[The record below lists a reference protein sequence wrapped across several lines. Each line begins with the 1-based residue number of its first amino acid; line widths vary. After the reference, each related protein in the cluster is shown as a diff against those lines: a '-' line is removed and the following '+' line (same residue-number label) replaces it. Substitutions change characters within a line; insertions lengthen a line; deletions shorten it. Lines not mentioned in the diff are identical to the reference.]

1 MPTNICGEVTMMCK
15 NASDAWE
22 KKRVDVMNEAIAD
35 DAELI
40 ALEHEF
46 VGKKFVD
53 ADDADDVVMDT
64 FLKSWKSIPGFNRKS
79 KFNTWLYRIAHN
91 CATDMLR
98 KRKRNREHVMAEDEY
113 DSRTLDHFHDKT
125 APEPGADLANTEEN
139 SIVQQCIRKLDNP
152 YRTILLLRYA
162 DELSYAEIAAAMDSS
177 LGTVMSRLFY
187 AKRKLKKL
195 VNELL

>member
-1 MPTNICGEVTMMCK
+1 MDTSQINNLITQAQGG
-15 NASDAWE
+15 D
-22 KKRVDVMNEAIAD
+22 D
-35 DAELI
+35 DAYAELYELHRKTVYAI
-40 ALEHEF
+40 GYRL
-46 VGKKFVD
+46 VGP
-53 ADDADDVVMDT
+53 DDADDVVMDT